1 MKVKK
6 EYLILLLIIV
16 ALSAYLYMRTEDRSL
31 YELPVL
37 PEVSKKEF
45 SKIEISKGNTRIA
58 LNKKDEKWVIAP
70 QDYPVD
76 TELVN
81 GMLAEFET
89 LTVTT
94 LVSESRDYQRYD
106 LGDDKK
112 IAVKAWA
119 GESLLRSFEVGK
131 SASSFRHTFVKLAE
145 DDRVYHARNNFRN
158 TFDKTVD
165 DLRDKAVLSFQ
176 TADITEVQ
184 VANEDTSLSL
194 IRTEIPAKES
204 QAQADQPAA
213 AASKPAERQWQ
224 SADGKKGDENNI
236 NRLLAA
242 ISNLKCETFIDDR
255 QKEDF
260 TEPVYAIDTKGVQS
274 HKLAIF
280 AKLKQD
286 DTNYPAI
293 SSDSNYPF
301 FISKDTADRIMKKP
315 EDLLEKQKTDE
326 NKSEAEKSEPK

>member
-1 MKVKK
+1 V
-6 EYLILLLIIV
+6 
-16 ALSAYLYMRTEDRSL
+16 
-31 YELPVL
+31 
-37 PEVSKKEF
+37 
-45 SKIEISKGNTRIA
+45 

-70 QDYPVD
+70 QDYPAD
-76 TELVN
+76 TKLVN
-81 GMLAEFET
+81 GMLVEFET

-194 IRTEIPAKES
+194 IRTEVPVKES
-204 QAQADQPAA
+204 QAQADQPA

-301 FISKDTADRIMKKP
+301 FISKDTADRIMKQP

-326 NKSEAEKSEPK
+326 NKSEAEKSEPKQKKQ